1 MGYEGCL
8 LLCSC
13 AKASIAADSQHARGC
28 VGLVLHSVNGV
39 LIHSKK
45 QVGALVDEEERIEVR
60 FYRPDDNVVMLTH
73 PIGQAA
79 ASCWGLVLDHE
90 TMALK
95 RCADVSVCS
104 RSKQARASI
113 GKVLSNVNGAP
124 VRTPADV
131 RAAMGRYGLY
141 FKALDCAFGMRKGM
155 EIDLARATLQVGRMV
170 KVLADENNAEVPGMT
185 KREKYNAVGRLLRMC
200 DAIQEV
206 LLEAGSQTQRC
217 WECNEERKR

>member
-131 RAAMGRYGLY
+131 RAAMEGCRHIQLH
-141 FKALDCAFGMRKGM
+141 FLPTHPITHANVEVVVMR
-155 EIDLARATLQVGRMV
+155 T
-170 KVLADENNAEVPGMT
+170 VPF
-185 KREKYNAVGRLLRMC
+185 LSL
-200 DAIQEV
+200 IH
-206 LLEAGSQTQRC
+206 L
-217 WECNEERKR
+217 